1 MSFIIEYRP
10 KATNWVNID
19 VQLFVKEPVLNPD
32 EELMTIWEF
41 ERAEELELI
50 LNELGEINGKRSTKP
65 DVINGVQTEGTADC

>member
-1 MSFIIEYRP
+1 MSFIIEYKP
-10 KATNWVNID
+10 KATDWVNID

-50 LNELGEINGKRSTKP
+50 LNELGEKNGQRSTKP
-65 DVINGVQTEGTADC
+65 DDVNGDQTEGTANC

>member
-1 MSFIIEYRP
+1 MSFIIEYKP
-10 KATNWVNID
+10 KATDWVNID

-50 LNELGEINGKRSTKP
+50 LNELGEKNGKRSTKP
-65 DVINGVQTEGTADC
+65 DGLDGVKTEGTANC